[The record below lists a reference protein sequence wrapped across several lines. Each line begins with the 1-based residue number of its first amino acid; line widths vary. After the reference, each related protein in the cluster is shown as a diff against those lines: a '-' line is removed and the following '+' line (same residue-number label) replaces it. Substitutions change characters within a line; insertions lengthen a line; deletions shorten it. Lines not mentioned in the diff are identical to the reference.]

1 MKCPI
6 CGQERMMQNMDLI
19 NGSLV
24 LVTEP
29 EPLYQYSYPGQPG
42 YAPERCSDCYD
53 KMMQR
58 REEKKAK
65 RLSK

>member
-1 MKCPI
+1 
-6 CGQERMMQNMDLI
+6 MMQNMEQK
-19 NGSLV
+19 GGQLV

-65 RLSK
+65 IIAK